1 VGAAD
6 QIGIRA
12 VLVDAI
18 DGNAANFYRHYGF
31 EPATNDGLTLM
42 VPVGA
47 IRTRV
52 AEPSGGTAPR

>member
-18 DGNAANFYRHYGF
+18 DGNAANFYRRYGF

-42 VPVGA
+42 VPVST
-47 IRTRV
+47 IRTRFG
-52 AEPSGGTAPR
+52 EPGGETAPR